1 MAAFTYRAVDRGG
14 KPQSGV
20 LEAVSAVS
28 ARADLRARGLL
39 PVAVA
44 ASRGT
49 AGRPAGRSLLGG
61 LRPAVGA
68 RDLTLITRQLATLI
82 GSGVRIEDA
91 LRTVAQQSA
100 PRVAAV
106 LLNVRAAV
114 LDGRSFGQALTE
126 YPAVFSEFYR
136 ASVAAGE
143 QSGQLDQVMRH
154 LAAFVESR
162 ARNAQAI
169 QLALIYPALLAAG
182 VRRDHRPADD
192 LRHAGHRPGLH
203 RARRRP
209 AAPDARPDRRQRGAA
224 LLRARRRA
232 DARRGRDRLAALAGG
247 SRQPPAR
254 APAAGARTAS
264 ARGSCSG

>member
-91 LRTVAQQSA
+91 LRTVAQQSP

-169 QLALIYPALLAAG
+169 QLALIYPALLALVSAG
-182 VRRDHRPADD
+182 IVVLLMTYVMPDIVRVFTA
-192 LRHAGHRPGLH
+192 
-203 RARRRP
+203 
-209 AAPDARPDRRQRGAA
+209 RGADLPLLTRGLIVVSEA
-224 LLRARRRA
+224 LR
-232 DARRGRDRLAALAGG
+232 
-247 SRQPPAR
+247 S
-254 APAAGARTAS
+254 
-264 ARGSCSG
+264 